1 MFTLFLFYSIVT
13 PQCVVEIEKRKSNF
27 TPWSSFFS
35 IYADVTV
42 GECNVFTL
50 FLFYSIVTP
59 KCDVEIEKKK
69 SNVNTF
75 TLLFH
80 LFFLYIF
87 IQVLANVMCS
97 HYFSFYS
104 IITSQCV
111 VEIEEHFSILLYGAF
126 FGQAQLK
133 LSWWY
138 CQLIQPSTDPP
149 SLSRILN
156 VDCFQSLFMFI
167 LYIFRHNCWR
177 M

>member
-1 MFTLFLFYSIVT
+1 MFTLFLFYSM
-13 PQCVVEIEKRKSNF
+13 
-27 TPWSSFFS
+27 
-35 IYADVTV
+35 
-42 GECNVFTL
+42 
-50 FLFYSIVTP
+50 VTP

-80 LFFLYIF
+80 LFFVYF

-156 VDCFQSLFMFI
+156 VDCFQMRWFSMFQLRESLIKPQLTLSLVLLSSSLFC
-167 LYIFRHNCWR
+167 IFFF